1 MNKEEYINNLLAT
14 RIANLEIENA
24 KLTADN
30 QLLSQKVQE
39 LTETDENDTQDEE
52 KGDE

>member
-1 MNKEEYINNLLAT
+1 MDKSDYISQLLAT

-24 KLTADN
+24 ALKADN
-30 QLLSQKVQE
+30 QLLSQKVNE
-39 LTETDENDTQDEE
+39 LTPEDEQE